1 MVVILVH
8 WLIKIDCVSAFEEK
22 WQTMTV
28 DANSGL
34 YREILTTPDNHPD
47 DRYHTFSLE
56 SPNYKTY
63 INIGIWASTEHFDK
77 AIGKYI
83 PEALPDEEQKVTI
96 KLEHFEYKLRERIV
110 LKKIQDRGG
119 NLPIADLAWL

>member
-8 WLIKIDCVSAFEEK
+8 WLIKNDCAKAFEDK
-22 WQTMTV
+22 WQTMAV
-28 DANSGL
+28 DSDSGL
-34 YREILTTPDNHPD
+34 YREILTTPDNHPN

-63 INIGIWASTEHFDK
+63 INIGIWKSIEAFDK

-83 PEALPDEEQKVTI
+83 PEAVADEEQKVNI

-119 NLPIADLAWL
+119 ELPIADLIE